1 MNKSILKNKKT
12 ARRQARTRS
21 KIKGTDQKPRLCVF
35 RSNAGMYLQL
45 IDDLKAITLV
55 SAHSREIKAKTAG
68 KIELASALGKLLA
81 QKAADKKIKAVVF
94 DRGSY
99 KYHGRVKAAAEGARE
114 GGLEF

>member
-1 MNKSILKNKKT
+1 MNKNIANNKKT

-45 IDDLKAITLV
+45 IDDLKAATLV
-55 SAHSREIKAKTAG
+55 SAHSREIKIKAG
-68 KIELASALGKLLA
+68 KIETALALGKLLA
-81 QKAADKKIKAVVF
+81 QKAVEKKIKTVVF